1 MIRVLVSYPHKPGA
15 RFDEAYYLSKH
26 MPMVQEKLGPH
37 GMTSWSVDKGLGGM
51 APGSSPD
58 YVMQAHL
65 LIDSVEGLQ
74 KGMAAEGAAIMG
86 DIGNYTDIQPVVQ
99 IYQVLK

>member
-1 MIRVLVSYPHKPGA
+1 
-15 RFDEAYYLSKH
+15 
-26 MPMVQEKLGPH
+26 
-37 GMTSWSVDKGLGGM
+37 M